1 MQGELELYPF
11 PLVMKVGQSHYTCNF
26 QSDFHVLKCGLP
38 RMAMVVNPPPLED
51 ERGEGYPG
59 HRLLLQ
65 GASVVRF
72 ANTYLDEYKDKR
84 NFVFTGI
91 SIDDIGGVYRF
102 ILYQTGLNDKVR
114 THVVF

>member
-1 MQGELELYPF
+1 
-11 PLVMKVGQSHYTCNF
+11 MKVGQSYYTCNF

-38 RMAMVVNPPPLED
+38 RMAVVVNPHPLED
-51 ERGEGYPG
+51 EPAEGYPS

-72 ANTYLDEYKDKR
+72 ANAYLDEYEEK

-91 SIDDIGGVYRF
+91 SINDLGEASRYL
-102 ILYQTGLNDKVR
+102 LYQTGLFDTVR
-114 THVVF
+114 THDSLLELIC